1 MRSLGRILLAVL
13 TAFMTVC
20 PVLSDEF
27 DNAQNQRVA
36 PAQVDLT
43 DYVTS
48 LQAKIQKSW
57 VPPEVV
63 ERGCTV
69 VIFKLDREGNVI
81 HSYVK
86 ESSGDRLY
94 DVSALESIQK
104 ASPFASVPEGYT
116 KETITMQYSFNSSV
130 VSKDEIKELVAKSE
144 RYVNSDNMRALSYI
158 DEAIRTIQG
167 DPAAYFLYARRAK
180 INKLMGNENAAK
192 TDLEESKRLRMVYN
206 AQRIDKCKKALLAEE
221 TPFAYFTLANAYEL
235 AGDYTN
241 ALQNIDK
248 AISMTDLNHAYKRYR
263 AEIIMRSK

>member
-1 MRSLGRILLAVL
+1 MRSLGRILLAVM
-13 TAFMTVC
+13 TAFLAVC
-20 PVLSDEF
+20 PVMSEEF
-27 DNAQNQRVA
+27 DYSQNQKAVPQR
-36 PAQVDLT
+36 VDLT

-63 ERGCTV
+63 EQGHTV
-69 VIFKLDREGNVI
+69 VVFKLDRDGNVI

-86 ESSGDRLY
+86 ESSGDSLY

-104 ASPFASVPEGYT
+104 ASPFAAVPEGYNRD
-116 KETITMQYSFNSSV
+116 TITMQYSFKSSV

-144 RYVNSDNMRALSYI
+144 RYVNSDNSRALSYI

-180 INKLMGNENAAK
+180 INKLMGNDDAAK
-192 TDLEESKRLRMVYN
+192 RDTEESKRLKTVYN
-206 AQRIDKCKKALLAEE
+206 NQRIDKCKRALLAEE